1 MGGSGE
7 AEGAAPVLLGGPKG
21 GPAHSGPLM
30 GKEASSM
37 KSTQIYLL
45 NQISTSALTVPFLCY
60 MDAELAYQ
68 YLTSSAEFYHEA
80 IHTELR
86 VVGSDL
92 FM

>member
-1 MGGSGE
+1 
-7 AEGAAPVLLGGPKG
+7 
-21 GPAHSGPLM
+21 
-30 GKEASSM
+30 
-37 KSTQIYLL
+37 
-45 NQISTSALTVPFLCY
+45 ALTVPFLCY

-92 FM
+92 FIRLTAEDPVLLQISTAYLLNQLSIVVQTMQHFVPGCFSRPRPGKGG